1 MPLIIV
7 YTVRG
12 GLVPSDLVP
21 SELVPSDLVP
31 SDLVRIL
38 AWMTMAILQKF
49 DFPKLGRS
57 LGSMSR

>member
-12 GLVPSDLVP
+12 GLVPSD
-21 SELVPSDLVP
+21 LVPSDLVP